1 MRIILHA
8 GLHRTASSS
17 FQRYLAVHRTDL
29 LRLGILAVIPHDYRK
44 NYGTLR
50 DLLGER
56 VEAIGAAAAAERI
69 REIVALEKDRTDTLV
84 LSDENL
90 LGFMPG
96 KAKQASAHRH
106 LLAEIAS
113 HLGRDCEVR
122 IMLVLREHA
131 GYLSSLH
138 SLGIMRG
145 ERASFE
151 DFVDG
156 IEPASLLLSPLLKEV
171 RSACGAAAMS
181 IFSLEDI
188 SLDGGTNFLAQLSRL
203 TGNQLPGAGLPKV
216 GASLPWQMLALLRD
230 LAARD
235 IIVAQ
240 ARTEK
245 FARLA
250 NAHFNPVG
258 RKKVGRKLAS
268 LIAAS
273 AVHVPLDI
281 HGRLRREFA
290 AKIVSSGGNRNA
302 LPIGIRE
309 AEGFLKKAF
318 AGKKA
323 DLFPGE
329 LMNRLWRRFAADRR
343 EISETYLPEWVRL
356 RPPDGQ
362 NSPI

>member
-8 GLHRTASSS
+8 GLHRAASSS
-17 FQRYLAVHRTDL
+17 FQRYLENHRTDL
-29 LRLGILAVIPHDYRK
+29 IRLGVLAVTPHDYRK
-44 NYGTLR
+44 NYGALR
-50 DLLGER
+50 DLLGEKI
-56 VEAIGAAAAAERI
+56 EAIGAAAAAERV
-69 REIVALEKDRTDTLV
+69 REIVALEKDRADTLL

-96 KAKQASAHRH
+96 KVKQASAHRH

-113 HLGRDCEVR
+113 RLARDGEVR
-122 IMLVLREHA
+122 IVLVLREHA
-131 GYLSSLH
+131 AYLSSLH

-145 ERASFE
+145 ESGIFE

-156 IEPASLLLSPLLKEV
+156 IEPASLLLAPLLKDV

-203 TGNQLPGAGLPKV
+203 AGKQLPGAGLPKV

-258 RKKVGRKLAS
+258 RKKVGRKLAT

-323 DLFPGE
+323 DLFPGD
-329 LMNRLWRRFAADRR
+329 LLNRLWRRFAPDRR
-343 EISETYLPEWVRL
+343 EISETYLPEWAGL
-356 RPPDGQ
+356 LPPGGTK
-362 NSPI
+362 